1 MNAALSLEIDS
12 GTTRVLPLLLGSDD
26 DVQRMMS
33 ELAIQRDKK
42 YIRWTGDP
50 TAVEGELRSLI
61 RRDNAREKV

>member
-12 GTTRVLPLLLGSDD
+12 GTTRGSDD

-61 RRDNAREKV
+61 RRDNARGKV